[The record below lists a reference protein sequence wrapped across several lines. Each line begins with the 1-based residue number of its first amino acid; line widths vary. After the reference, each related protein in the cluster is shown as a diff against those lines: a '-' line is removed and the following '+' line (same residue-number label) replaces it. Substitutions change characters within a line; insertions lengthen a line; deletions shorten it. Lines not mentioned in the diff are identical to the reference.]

1 MSGMVLRRYSLAASS
16 AFFTPLRKKHA
27 SSDVIMIWI
36 IVDNGIVSGVC
47 SHVPTATAI
56 APAAI
61 AYVFFPLIFSMLFVF
76 PFVPL

>member
-1 MSGMVLRRYSLAASS
+1 MVLRRYSLAASS

-36 IVDNGIVSGVC
+36 IVAIGIASGDC
-47 SHVPTATAI
+47 SQVPTATQI

-61 AYVFFPLIFSMLFVF
+61 EYVFFPLIFSMLFSIF
-76 PFVPL
+76 